1 VDRSIVL
8 AGYRLVFALLTIA
21 AMVTQAVDLAG
32 AGKLD
37 PVNFLSYFT
46 IQSNVIAAVV
56 FLVGAV
62 ARRGAHGK
70 GWDLVRGGALLY
82 MTVTYVVFA
91 LLLSGIDV
99 DTRLAWVNTVVH
111 TVFPLA
117 VIVDW
122 LIDPPQHR
130 ISFRDSLVWLV
141 YPLAWTAY
149 TLIRG
154 EIAGWYPYPFL
165 DPANG
170 GYGSVAWYVV
180 GILVFGIV
188 LCVVIGAVGNA
199 LGGRRGS
206 PPPPLPA

>member
-1 VDRSIVL
+1 
-8 AGYRLVFALLTIA
+8 VFALLTIA

-37 PVNFLSYFT
+37 PVNYLSYFT
-46 IQSNVIAAVV
+46 IQSNLIAAVV
-56 FLVGAV
+56 FLIGAL
-62 ARRGAHGK
+62 ARRGAHTK
-70 GWDLVRGGALLY
+70 GWELVRGGALLY

-149 TLIRG
+149 TLVRG
-154 EIAGWYPYPFL
+154 AIAGWYPYPFI

-170 GYGSVAWYVV
+170 GYGSVALYVV
-180 GILVFGIV
+180 GILVFGVV
-188 LCVVIGAVGNA
+188 LCVAISAVGNA